1 MVIWN
6 DVIFNIW
13 RIFMKGKCVTIEHP
27 DRFKSGTQGGGHSTG
42 GGSGTSGS
50 SYSSQEQ
57 HIQQVSSALS
67 GNVLG
72 GAYHDGRKNRD
83 KDDGINYQV
92 KGIVSQLQKYGFKD
106 AKGIVLS
113 DCALEDRDIGCS
125 SVFVKTV
132 RDLSCNLTIIDL
144 SNNKLGLDAA
154 EGIFWMTRVDH
165 DLPKHVKSINLSNNL
180 LDDKCAE
187 HIAYYL
193 TLGVHPSLKHVDVS
207 DNQITA
213 TGTGYLAKGLEVV
226 TQDLKIVFETVKGF
240 SIDALKAT
248 MKQMLSIAHSN
259 GISTKET
266 LTTDETIAHCI
277 KGGVN
282 VGLNIGTGY
291 LKCTNNIVKAYN
303 YKDITLGDVVSE
315 ILGLYAQPLKGVLN
329 FVCIT
334 EKTFFSVVDENFA
347 NCLVGVDSLLEE

>member
-1 MVIWN
+1 
-6 DVIFNIW
+6 
-13 RIFMKGKCVTIEHP
+13 
-27 DRFKSGTQGGGHSTG
+27 
-42 GGSGTSGS
+42 
-50 SYSSQEQ
+50 
-57 HIQQVSSALS
+57 
-67 GNVLG
+67 
-72 GAYHDGRKNRD
+72 
-83 KDDGINYQV
+83 
-92 KGIVSQLQKYGFKD
+92 
-106 AKGIVLS
+106 
-113 DCALEDRDIGCS
+113 
-125 SVFVKTV
+125 
-132 RDLSCNLTIIDL
+132 
-144 SNNKLGLDAA
+144 
-154 EGIFWMTRVDH
+154 
-165 DLPKHVKSINLSNNL
+165 
-180 LDDKCAE
+180 
-187 HIAYYL
+187 
-193 TLGVHPSLKHVDVS
+193 
-207 DNQITA
+207 
-213 TGTGYLAKGLEVV
+213 
-226 TQDLKIVFETVKGF
+226 
-240 SIDALKAT
+240 